1 MSPPRAGTVVIGQVV
16 IVADADR
23 LVTAEAIGIAD
34 GRVVNSGTR
43 EDVLEA
49 ARPGAMRIEAGER
62 AVVPGLRDFHLH
74 LVGMARARREILLDD
89 AAGLEEL
96 ASLLHAGAE
105 GLPADAWLRGR
116 GWREEAMA
124 GVDRETLDRAAGGR
138 PTLLYSHD
146 AHSAWAS
153 PAALRR
159 AGLDRSSTD
168 PAGGRLERDS
178 AGELSGVLRE
188 TATDLVECVAERLR
202 GEELASA
209 VDETVADLAAFG
221 VTAVV
226 DAGDSAP
233 DGGDGPFAALGDRAS
248 ALLSLRDRLEGRLRL
263 TVNLPAGAIA
273 DAAASGLRSGTRV
286 DGSETVRIGW
296 AKAYVDGALGSRTA
310 ALFESYTCGP
320 PGQTGIP
327 RLSPEELDALIAAG
341 RGAGIG
347 LAIHA
352 IGDRGVADVLDA
364 FERAGHREPG
374 APPDRIEHLQLMQ
387 PADLPRLAARDL
399 TASMQPVHCAADRPM
414 VEACWADRQADAY
427 PVAALRAAGARLAF
441 GSDAPIES
449 PNPWTGIFAAVH
461 RRFPRDG
468 TPDWQAQQA
477 IGVEAALSAYTASS
491 ARAAGLMDEGH
502 LRPGARAD
510 LAVLNVDL
518 ATLLR
523 ADDALA
529 DVGAD
534 LTLVD
539 GREVHR
545 A

>member
-1 MSPPRAGTVVIGQVV
+1 
-16 IVADADR
+16 
-23 LVTAEAIGIAD
+23 
-34 GRVVNSGTR
+34 
-43 EDVLEA
+43 
-49 ARPGAMRIEAGER
+49 
-62 AVVPGLRDFHLH
+62 
-74 LVGMARARREILLDD
+74 
-89 AAGLEEL
+89 
-96 ASLLHAGAE
+96 
-105 GLPADAWLRGR
+105 
-116 GWREEAMA
+116 
-124 GVDRETLDRAAGGR
+124 
-138 PTLLYSHD
+138 D

-209 VDETVADLAAFG
+209 VDETVADLAALG
-221 VTAVV
+221 VTTVV

-233 DGGDGPFAALGDRAS
+233 DAGDGPFAALGDRAS

-273 DAAASGLRSGTRV
+273 AAAALGLRSGTLV